1 MPPPTGSTES
11 VGTSRHRLHCGSR
24 QVSSRRFWRWCAAFD
39 EAVANMPSAA
49 MATYERR
56 RQRLLSRRRFAV
68 RGCRDPFLLP
78 HRTPGT
84 GWTYRRFGHLE
95 LFVSDPPG
103 ANDPLG
109 TSLFLIQN
117 DSGLSQGL
125 AHYSAAGWGCGK
137 LTGGKLGSPG
147 EDPTKVT

>member
-1 MPPPTGSTES
+1 MKKFSATKLT
-11 VGTSRHRLHCGSR
+11 VAL
-24 QVSSRRFWRWCAAFD
+24 VVCALA
-39 EAVANMPSAA
+39 PS
-49 MATYERR
+49 
-56 RQRLLSRRRFAV
+56 FAV

-117 DSGLSQGL
+117 DSGLSQGP
-125 AHYSAAGWGCGK
+125 AHYSAAG
-137 LTGGKLGSPG
+137 
-147 EDPTKVT
+147 